1 MAEIK
6 TILIVEDEEALLDS
20 YSEILQSDDAEVLK
34 ASDGYKGLKS
44 LEDNKGK
51 ISLVVL
57 DLMMPGMD
65 GLEVLRTVK
74 DQSEK
79 YGKMPVIVLTNMVSE
94 KVIKECYDLGAKS
107 YLIKTEL
114 SAQDLVNEVKRV
126 LQ

>member
-1 MAEIK
+1 ME
-6 TILIVEDEEALLDS
+6 S
-20 YSEILQSDDAEVLK
+20 YSEIVTSTSAEIMK
-34 ASDGYKGLKS
+34 APDGYKGLKT

-51 ISLVVL
+51 IDLVIL

-74 DQSEK
+74 GDTDK

-114 SAQDLVNEVKRV
+114 SAQDLVNEVNRN

>member
-1 MAEIK
+1 MK
-6 TILIVEDEEALLDS
+6 TIIIEDEEALLES
-20 YSEILQSDDAEVLK
+20 YSEIVQGVEAEIMK
-34 ASDGYKGLKS
+34 APDGYKGLKA

-51 ISLVVL
+51 IDLVVL

-65 GLEVLRTVK
+65 SLEVLRTIK
-74 DQSEK
+74 GQPEK

-114 SAQDLVNEVKRV
+114 SAQDLINEVKRV